1 MNELAQSLPYSEN
14 AEKGVLCSL
23 ILSPTEAGDICLRLL
38 KPEHFNNGAH
48 RTIYETLLEWRSPGP
63 IEFPWLKEEIK
74 KRGVLA
80 EVGGPEFL
88 NEIFTFLPTGSNAK
102 YYVDLVCDAWRERQG
117 VLLAKK
123 LAEGSN
129 FSEVLEKLQA
139 IDSEYKAHLEPKAPV
154 IEFLS
159 PSEICSY
166 TPPAGVVLAGDNH
179 VVRGNVTVVGGCP
192 GVGKSRASVALAEAG
207 ATGYDWFGLPVHCK
221 FKTLIVQNENGR
233 FRLKQEFSDLPCDVL
248 DQYVRVTPPPP
259 YGLCFDRGEF
269 RDQLATAIDQFDP
282 GVIVIDP
289 WNATSRDEKA
299 RSMLEAFDWIRSVIP
314 GGDSGPAIVIVA
326 HTRKPQLGER
336 SSGRALL
343 NLLAGSYV
351 LGSVPRSVF
360 VMQAATDDVADNRIV
375 WTCCKNNDGE
385 LGKRS
390 VWART
395 NGLFAP
401 VTDFDWDSFDN
412 PESEKRE
419 ITAALM
425 AEIFADQELT
435 KKDAKDRLIA
445 KGFKQTAAY
454 SALEI
459 TGRFHDKLF
468 TTKEGRLKWI
478 P

>member
-1 MNELAQSLPYSEN
+1 
-14 AEKGVLCSL
+14 
-23 ILSPTEAGDICLRLL
+23 
-38 KPEHFNNGAH
+38 
-48 RTIYETLLEWRSPGP
+48 
-63 IEFPWLKEEIK
+63 
-74 KRGVLA
+74 
-80 EVGGPEFL
+80 
-88 NEIFTFLPTGSNAK
+88 
-102 YYVDLVCDAWRERQG
+102 
-117 VLLAKK
+117 
-123 LAEGSN
+123 
-129 FSEVLEKLQA
+129 
-139 IDSEYKAHLEPKAPV
+139 
-154 IEFLS
+154 
-159 PSEICSY
+159 
-166 TPPAGVVLAGDNH
+166 
-179 VVRGNVTVVGGCP
+179 
-192 GVGKSRASVALAEAG
+192 
-207 ATGYDWFGLPVHCK
+207 
-221 FKTLIVQNENGR
+221 
-233 FRLKQEFSDLPCDVL
+233 
-248 DQYVRVTPPPP
+248 
-259 YGLCFDRGEF
+259 
-269 RDQLATAIDQFDP
+269 
-282 GVIVIDP
+282 
-289 WNATSRDEKA
+289 
-299 RSMLEAFDWIRSVIP
+299 MLETFDWIRSVIP

-326 HTRKPQLGER
+326 HTRKPQLGEH

-390 VWART
+390 VWTRT
-395 NGLFAP
+395 NGLFAL

-425 AEIFADQELT
+425 AEIFGDQELT
-435 KKDAKDRLIA
+435 KKDAKDRLMA